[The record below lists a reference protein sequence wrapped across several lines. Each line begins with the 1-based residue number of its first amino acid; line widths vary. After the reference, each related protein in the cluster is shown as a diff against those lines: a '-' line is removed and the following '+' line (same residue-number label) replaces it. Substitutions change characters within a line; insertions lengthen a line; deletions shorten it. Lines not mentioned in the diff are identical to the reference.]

1 MNFNQKYIKYKKKYL
16 ELKKKIG
23 GSNKDIKN
31 IISMSIFFKISN
43 NSKFLDLSKE
53 QQENEFEKNYNNY
66 HKKHLLR
73 KLSNI
78 CKSNNDN
85 NIFVKIYT
93 YVIPDNKF
101 YSKDENNIKKLK
113 EINMDYKNFLEN
125 KIKNPNSYYGFYFDN
140 KIYEPYYD
148 LTFKD
153 SNSLFI
159 NFIKNQIE
167 NINFL
172 EIIKDNDNE
181 LDFFYNCKA
190 SGSIIDY
197 MKLKSAF
204 IDKENNILVIDSN
217 TEITNYSDLFSDTFK
232 SDSDSFCIAYYKDH
246 LNINNKIHYTKPN
259 SKFYSYYE
267 ELINLLFIQINSGEI
282 PVDIKNINNVIKY
295 DKDLKKF
302 NNIKEFVYSD
312 ETNVIFDFIF
322 KKICYKLNFSKKYQY
337 GKNIQYDLNYN
348 LENIKSIL
356 RLTKYYIPAINMSW
370 ANKSNQTI
378 ESSPIKYEDGIL
390 DIQGFLGLIKKY
402 LISGIESNSCLMNEQ
417 DNICYSNNQIDGVNV
432 IKKWKEKRKLFL
444 DISDKKYDNISI
456 YLFVKENHKN
466 LKKFCRKSVAARLID
481 NYEPEYVE
489 KYDQYIQKIS
499 QESKEKREKEL
510 NDFID
515 KKYGIGFRDQ
525 EPDQPNWKH
534 KISEDVWKEYH
545 DEYGWDITTIL
556 LEDDDTLQLSNFNK
570 ENISDEKI
578 IETLLELYNDEN
590 EVSFFEKGKYEMC
603 DLISNIDLVYT
614 GIYRDRQVV

>member
-23 GSNKDIKN
+23 GSNKDAKN

-43 NSKFLDLSKE
+43 NSNLLDLPKE
-53 QQENEFEKNYNNY
+53 QESEFEKNYNNY

-78 CKSNNDN
+78 CKSNDY

-93 YVIPDNKF
+93 YVIPNNKF
-101 YSKDENNIKKLK
+101 DSKDENNIKKLK
-113 EINMDYKNFLEN
+113 EINMNYKNFLEN
-125 KIKNPNSYYGFYFDN
+125 KIKHPNSYYEFYFDN
-140 KIYEPYYD
+140 KIYEPYYN
-148 LTFKD
+148 LTPTK
-153 SNSLFI
+153 SNELFV

-204 IDKENNILVIDSN
+204 IDKENNILVIDTN
-217 TEITNYSDLFSDTFK
+217 TEITNYSDLFNDTFK

-259 SKFYSYYE
+259 SKFYIYYE
-267 ELINLLFIQINSGEI
+267 ELINLLFIQINYGKI

-302 NNIKEFVYSD
+302 NNIKKFVYSD

-322 KKICYKLNFSKKYQY
+322 KKICYKLNYSKKYQY

-370 ANKSNQTI
+370 ANKSNQSI

-390 DIQGFLGLIKKY
+390 EMQGFLGLVKKY
-402 LISGIESNSCLMNEQ
+402 LISGIESNSCSINDQ
-417 DNICYSNNQIDGVNV
+417 DDICYKNKDIDGVNI

-444 DISDKKYDNISI
+444 ELSDRNYDNNSI
-456 YLFVKENHKN
+456 YLFVKKNHENLRKY
-466 LKKFCRKSVAARLID
+466 CRKSVANRLID

-489 KYDQYIQKIS
+489 KYRQYSEKIS
-499 QESKEKREKEL
+499 QETKEKREKQI

-515 KKYGIGFRDQ
+515 EKYGPGSGKKY
-525 EPDQPNWKH
+525 K
-534 KISEDVWKEYH
+534 DVWEEYI
-545 DEYGWDITTIL
+545 DKYGWDYKIVQL
-556 LEDDDTLQLSNFNK
+556 QDDDTLQLSNFNK
-570 ENISDEKI
+570 ENISDGKI
-578 IETLLELYNDEN
+578 IETLLEIYNDEN

-603 DLISNIDLVYT
+603 DLISNIELVYS
-614 GIYRDRQVV
+614 GIFKDRKVV